1 MFAEECSGGIILRKK
16 LAEGNKDVMK
26 CYTGP
31 QTWTDRPEVG
41 SYVHSNECLDPTKG
55 RIFLD

>member
-31 QTWTDRPEVG
+31 QTRMGTLEQPVQQRMGNVM
-41 SYVHSNECLDPTKG
+41 
-55 RIFLD
+55 